1 MVSYHATIGVAVQ
14 FSSVFPFASQV
25 CHSKAVGRRISG
37 CRKFLLSCFDAADLL
52 QCAAMLTFAQYHH
65 EYEATLA
72 RLAAE
77 YQRLS
82 PQEKS
87 RRVLGRDNPLLYS
100 SQAVAGKMDGRGL
113 SDQVVA
119 RQLDRQA
126 PQFESV
132 AYHTLVR
139 IPLRRIPLPEARWIF
154 LDFTTGQAGGW
165 RYRRTE
171 TVDKFCAAIA
181 GKPPEAT
188 CRFFSG
194 GVATSEL
201 LDRLLLEEFSRPGAA
216 FRTTTKQPSC
226 RFRLWVAQ
234 SRGDVPS
241 GACIQIV

>member
-1 MVSYHATIGVAVQ
+1 
-14 FSSVFPFASQV
+14 
-25 CHSKAVGRRISG
+25 
-37 CRKFLLSCFDAADLL
+37 
-52 QCAAMLTFAQYHH
+52 MLTFAQYWQ

-72 RLAAE
+72 QLEAE

-100 SQAVAGKMDGRGL
+100 SQAVAGRMGGRGL
-113 SDQVVA
+113 SDQTVA

-126 PQFESV
+126 LQFESI

-139 IPLRRIPLPEARWIF
+139 VPLRRIPLPQARWIIV
-154 LDFTTGQAGGW
+154 DFTGQAGGW
-165 RYRRTE
+165 RYRRAGA
-171 TVDKFCAAIA
+171 VDQFCAAIA
-181 GKPPEAT
+181 GKPPEVT

-194 GVATSEL
+194 GVAASNL

-216 FRTTTKQPSC
+216 FRTTAKQLSC

-234 SRGDVPS
+234 SRGDVPA